1 MEKASPVSTEPY
13 ICEFKCPVAATNH
26 SIQALDDTS
35 FTLEYLLNDNV
46 DGDSLLFNDIANVD
60 SILLNFNTDVDG
72 IPLDTH
78 ILHDDNSNINMLVR
92 DGNPIEDVYLD
103 GTSFEGRNFNLEN
116 EFPLVN
122 NINDGN
128 EMGTSSDMQVDKTFQ
143 DSNLVLKQAT
153 NKTKNKHRKGPKPLN
168 NEELDSHKNKPNVI
182 RCRNW
187 RKQKSTKIT
196 KEKTELQLLE
206 EENRRLKEEEKRL
219 ENIVTKSRDAY
230 INLIK
235 IGHIKFF

>member
-1 MEKASPVSTEPY
+1 MQIASPVSTESY

-35 FTLEYLLNDNV
+35 FALEYLFKDNV
-46 DGDSLLFNDIANVD
+46 DGDSLLFNDNTNVD
-60 SILLNFNTDVDG
+60 GILLNCITDVDG
-72 IPLDTH
+72 IPLDTNMM
-78 ILHDDNSNINMLVR
+78 HDDDSNMLVL

-103 GTSFEGRNFNLEN
+103 GINFEGRNFDIEN
-116 EFPLVN
+116 EFPIVN
-122 NINDGN
+122 NINDRN
-128 EMGTSSDMQVDKTFQ
+128 EMGTSSNTQVEKASQ
-143 DSNLVLKQAT
+143 DSNSVLKQAT
-153 NKTKNKHRKGPKPLN
+153 NKTKNKYRKGPKPLN

-206 EENRRLKEEEKRL
+206 EYNARLRQEEKRL
-219 ENIVTKSRDAY
+219 ENIVTKARDAY